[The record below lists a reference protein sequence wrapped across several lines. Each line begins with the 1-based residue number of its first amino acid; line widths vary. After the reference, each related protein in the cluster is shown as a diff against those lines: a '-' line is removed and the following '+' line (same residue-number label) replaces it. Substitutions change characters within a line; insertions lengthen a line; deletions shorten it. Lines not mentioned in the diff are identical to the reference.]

1 MAQVQPPSHLA
12 QVIGQA
18 LALHQQ
24 GRLDD
29 AEKLYARALKLQRDN
44 FDALHLLGVLNQQ
57 RGKPGEAY
65 RLIASALKVQPN
77 SPDALANLAMA
88 LSSLKRHDEA
98 LKSVDKALTISPGHG
113 DALNNRGNIL
123 LELKRPA
130 DAIAAFD
137 AVLAKAPRH
146 LQACINRGNA
156 LTELG
161 RAAEALADY
170 DLALGIAPGHP
181 LALYNRGNALRLL
194 GRYQEAIAAY
204 DGAVA
209 AMPQHLNAW
218 LNRGQSLAALNRHQ
232 DAISSYGRVLAL
244 QPDFADAHF
253 NAAMS
258 FLTLGDYAR
267 GFAEYEWRWKRT
279 GMTVPKA
286 FRHPPWLGET
296 PLAGKTIV
304 LHAEQGL
311 GDTVQFVRYAPR
323 LAQMGARVV
332 LEVPQALKELCRGLD
347 GVAAVIGRGEPLP
360 PYDAHCPLGSLPL
373 AFKTD
378 VSNVP
383 ADIPYLRASEA
394 ALQKWRP
401 RLVGLPSLR
410 IALAW
415 SGNASHPNDRNR
427 SLSLAQLE
435 PLLSV
440 PGASFISVQRELR
453 DGDAETLARDRR
465 ILNLGAELND
475 FSDTAAV
482 LTLAD
487 LVISVDTSVAHLAG
501 ALGRPAFVL
510 VPFQPDWRW
519 MLARNASPWYPAM
532 RLYRQ
537 TTIGDWESVISRAAE
552 AVRSLFSLAG
562 NV

>member
-1 MAQVQPPSHLA
+1 M

-24 GRLDD
+24 GQLDE
-29 AEKLYARALKLQRDN
+29 AEKLYSRALKLQRDN

-57 RGKPGEAY
+57 RGKPGEAH
-65 RLIASALKVQPN
+65 RLIAQALKVNPN
-77 SPDALANLAMA
+77 SPDALSNLAMA
-88 LSSLKRHDEA
+88 QSALKRHDEA
-98 LKSVDKALTISPGHG
+98 LKSVDKALSLAPGHG
-113 DALNNRGNIL
+113 DALNNRGNVL

-130 DAIAAFD
+130 EAIAAFD

-146 LQACINRGNA
+146 LQARINRGNA
-156 LTELG
+156 LTELN

-170 DLALGIAPGHP
+170 DEALGIAPGHP
-181 LALYNRGNALRLL
+181 LVLYNRGNALRLI
-194 GRYQEAIAAY
+194 GRYQEAVAAY
-204 DGAVA
+204 DGALA
-209 AMPQHLNAW
+209 AMPQHVNAW
-218 LNRGQSLAALNRHQ
+218 LNRGQSLATLNRHQ
-232 DAISSYGRVLAL
+232 DAIASYGRAL
-244 QPDFADAHF
+244 TIQPDFADAHF

-258 FLTLGDYAR
+258 FLTIGDYAR
-267 GFAEYEWRWKRT
+267 GFIEYEWRWKRT

-286 FRHPPWLGET
+286 FRRPPWLGET

-311 GDTVQFVRYAPR
+311 GDTVQFTRYVPR

-332 LEVPQALKELCRGLD
+332 LEVSPVLKPLFGSLEGA
-347 GVAAVIGRGEPLP
+347 GSVVARGEPLP

-378 VSNVP
+378 VANIP
-383 ADIPYLRASEA
+383 ADIPYLRASDA
-394 ALQKWRP
+394 ALAKWQP
-401 RLVGLPSLR
+401 RLEALPSPR

-435 PLLSV
+435 PLLSA
-440 PGASFISVQRELR
+440 PGFRFISVQRELR
-453 DGDAETLARDRR
+453 DGEAETLARDPR
-465 ILNLGAELND
+465 ILNLGPELND

-482 LTLAD
+482 LALAD
-487 LVISVDTSVAHLAG
+487 LVITVDTSVAHVAG
-501 ALGRPAFVL
+501 ALGRPTLVL

-519 MLARNASPWYPAM
+519 MLDRDVSPWYPTL
-532 RLYRQ
+532 RLFRQ
-537 TTIGDWESVISRAAE
+537 TAIGDWESVIARVRAALP
-552 AVRSLFSLAG
+552 AA
-562 NV
+562 

>member
-1 MAQVQPPSHLA
+1 MALAPPPAHLA

-24 GRLDD
+24 GRLDE

-57 RGKPGEAY
+57 RGKPGEAH

-77 SPDALANLAMA
+77 SPDALSNLAMA
-88 LSSLKRHDEA
+88 QSALKRHDEA
-98 LKSVDKALTISPGHG
+98 LKSVDKALAIAPGHG
-113 DALNNRGNIL
+113 DALNNRGNVL

-130 DAIAAFD
+130 EAVAAFD

-146 LQACINRGNA
+146 LQARINRGNA

-161 RAAEALADY
+161 RTAEALADY
-170 DLALGIAPGHP
+170 DLALGMAPGHP

-218 LNRGQSLAALNRHQ
+218 LNRGQALAALNRHQ
-232 DAISSYGRVLAL
+232 DAIASYGRVLAV

-258 FLTLGDYAR
+258 FLTIGDYAR

-279 GMTVPKA
+279 GMAAPKT
-286 FRHPPWLGET
+286 FRRPPWLGEA
-296 PLAGKTIV
+296 PLAGLTIV

-311 GDTVQFVRYAPR
+311 GDTVQFVRYVPR

-332 LEVPQALKELCRGLD
+332 LEVQPVLKELFRGLD
-347 GVAAVIGRGEPLP
+347 GLATVVGRGEPLP

-373 AFKTD
+373 ALKTD
-378 VSNVP
+378 ISNIP
-383 ADIPYLRASEA
+383 TEIPYLRASEA

-401 RLVGLPSLR
+401 RLEALPSPR

-415 SGNASHPNDRNR
+415 SGNVSHPNDRNR
-427 SLSLAQLE
+427 SLSLAQLD

-453 DGDAETLARDRR
+453 DGEAETLARDPR
-465 ILNLGAELND
+465 ILNLGPELND

-487 LVISVDTSVAHLAG
+487 LVISVDTAVAHLAG

-519 MLARNASPWYPAM
+519 MLDRDNSPWYPAM
-532 RLYRQ
+532 RLFRQ
-537 TTIGDWESVISRAAE
+537 TTIGDWDSVIARVRAALP
-552 AVRSLFSLAG
+552 SQ
-562 NV
+562 